1 MSNTAPAAG
10 RLYDRPPGTLNYEEG
25 PLAATTHCLQTIRAS
40 RIRIGRLTT
49 AGLPLSGADN
59 MYVSDTVISINFS
72 TETEPGDEFTQKNG
86 NGDICVTAK
95 SPDHIKRVNLSMNLC
110 NLDAEILEMTT
121 GGTLITDGAQ
131 TIGLNSPRPSDTAP
145 TVSLEAW
152 SLAWANGAQ
161 AVGSLSEALYWH
173 WVFPKTQWVMGSTT
187 IENGVAVIPITGTSE
202 ESAALGNGI
211 FNDLPT
217 VTTWGP
223 FAFFLDS
230 VIPASACGYQSA
242 PAQ

>member
-1 MSNTAPAAG
+1 VAVTS
-10 RLYDRPPGTLNYEEG
+10 
-25 PLAATTHCLQTIRAS
+25 HCYQTIRAS
-40 RIRIGRLTT
+40 RIRVGRLTT

-59 MYVSDTVISINFS
+59 MYITDTVISVNFS

-95 SPDHIKRVNLSMNLC
+95 SADHIKRVNLSMNLC
-110 NLDAEILEMTT
+110 NLDAELLEMLT

-145 TVSLEAW
+145 TVSLELW
-152 SLAWANGAQ
+152 SLAWNNGAQ
-161 AVGSLSEALYWH
+161 AVGSISEALYFH
-173 WVFPKTQWVMGSTT
+173 WVFPKTQWVMGSMTL
-187 IENGVAVIPITGTSE
+187 ENGVAVIPVTGTSE

-211 FNDLPT
+211 ANDLPAGIT
-217 VTTWGP
+217 NWGP
-223 FAFFLDS
+223 FAFFLDDAL
-230 VIPASACGYQSA
+230 PASVCGYQAA